1 MKNENYISVDK
12 NDDGIDRAGF
22 LKCMVWAGTVNEK
35 YFQVTHPLIGDSTIS
50 ITCTTCHNGH
60 LGQVVLNRI

>member
-1 MKNENYISVDK
+1 MKNENYISNDG

-35 YFQVTHPLIGDSTIS
+35 YFQVTHPLIGDSTLS
-50 ITCTTCHNGH
+50 ITWTTCHNGH